1 MPRCDLSGTAV
12 DTCAIIGNALLL
24 RKVFVKITEMGYRT
38 SYFNVTDDLGNVL
51 GTNVYK
57 NDLCDGIYYYVPY
70 DATEIILEAIG
81 KCRFFLHRDIIELT
95 EAQINALECNVVNT
109 GTVWKHLTDTKLT
122 NNFYGNI
129 EPYIIE
135 YPFFYQYQDEILQN
149 VKDYTIAYKY
159 LPIPDGVYNDNAKIQ
174 TNNQYFNKVI
184 IYNGQQCTGLL
195 KLVPKPMNNLAA
207 YNQYPIYNTDSKTIT
222 YTKSDSFYQYNTFWS
237 VVIDREQPLFN
248 IGCESLSIDK
258 VLNQSNM
265 DYGVRSFK
273 KDTMRAKGVLI
284 RHILD
289 DTSDAHLVS
298 QFIIAPSQISYK

>member
-1 MPRCDLSGTAV
+1 MPNCNLLGTAV
-12 DTCAIIGNALLL
+12 IAKQI
-24 RKVFVKITEMGYRT
+24 FVKITEMGYRT
-38 SYFNVTDDLGNVL
+38 SYFNVTDNLGNVL

-70 DATEIILEAIG
+70 NATEIILESVG
-81 KCRFFLHRDIIELT
+81 KCRFFLHREIIQLSP
-95 EAQINALECNVVNT
+95 AQIAALECNVVNT
-109 GTVWKHLTDTKLT
+109 GTLWRHLTDTKLT
-122 NNFYGNI
+122 NNYYGNI

-159 LPIPDGVYNDNAKIQ
+159 LPIVDGVFNENAKIQ

-207 YNQYPIYNTDSKTIT
+207 YNTYPIYNTDSKTIL

-237 VVIDREQPLFN
+237 LVKDREQPLFN
-248 IGCESLSIDK
+248 TGCESLSIDK

-265 DYGVRSFK
+265 DYGVRSFQ

-298 QFIIAPSQISYK
+298 QFIISSSMISYK